1 MKNKTLNFG
10 SVAVAALALA
20 CSFQANAKVS
30 AADAAK
36 LGTDLTCVGAVKGA
50 NADGTIP
57 AFSGK
62 WVGSVPGNSGGGA
75 HPVNP
80 FKGEKPLFTITAANM
95 GKYASKLSD
104 GQKAMLKK
112 YSTYSIPVYKT
123 HRESGIDSA
132 VCAATKK
139 NATGAELAASG
150 LTVSGAT
157 RGGFLFP
164 IPKTGAEVLW
174 NSFVSNF
181 AVTEVVDRDTAVVD
195 SKGDKVWSRS
205 KVTLFSKAN
214 SPEMADKPLN
224 DEKEIGSFVL
234 AQMKAPAKVKG
245 LRILV
250 NEPLSHTQD
259 RRTWMYDPGTRRV
272 RQAPDFGFDQPLEG
286 TANNMT
292 IDEDRLFNGSPKR
305 YNFKLIGSAP
315 VEMYVPSNGFAI
327 NEVGVKYDELL
338 TPNHENP
345 KFMRYELRRVWKVEA
360 TLKSGFRHLY
370 AKRVMYFDED
380 TWRAVM
386 ADYYDAKGAIWKH
399 NYVTYYHAPEIKGTN
414 PGASFYHDL
423 VSNKYV
429 AYNLFQERSKAPVL
443 NKGGMTEQ
451 DFTPTALK
459 QLAD

>member
-1 MKNKTLNFG
+1 MKNKTFNFG
-10 SVAVAALALA
+10 GVAVAALALA
-20 CSFQANAKVS
+20 FSFQAQAS
-30 AADAAK
+30 AAD
-36 LGTDLTCVGAVKGA
+36 LGTKLTCVGAVAGA
-50 NADGTIP
+50 NADGSIP

-62 WVGSVPGNSGGGA
+62 WVGSVPGNAGGGA
-75 HPVNP
+75 HPVDP
-80 FKGEKPLFTITAANM
+80 FKGEKPKFTITGANM
-95 GKYASKLSD
+95 GEYASKLSD

-112 YSTYSIPVYKT
+112 YSTFSIPVYPT
-123 HRESGIDSA
+123 HRESGFDSA
-132 VCAATKK
+132 VCDATKK
-139 NATGAELAASG
+139 NATSAKLAASG

-157 RGGFLFP
+157 RGGYPFP
-164 IPKTGAEVLW
+164 IPKTGSEVLW
-174 NSFVSNF
+174 NSF
-181 AVTEVVDRDTAVVD
+181 AAHRGVTEVVDRDTAVVD

-205 KVTLFSKAN
+205 KVTLYSKAN
-214 SPEMADKPLN
+214 APEMAGKPLT
-224 DEKEIGSFVL
+224 DEKEIGAFVL

-272 RQAPDFGFDQPLEG
+272 RKAPDFGFDQPLEG

-305 YNFKLIGSAP
+305 YNFKLIGNGP
-315 VEMYVPSNGFAI
+315 VEMYVPANGFAI
-327 NEVGVKYDELL
+327 NEVGVKYDALL

-429 AYNLFQERSKAPVL
+429 AYNLFQERAKGPVL
-443 NKGGMTEQ
+443 NKGGLSER
-451 DFTPTALK
+451 DFTPTSLK